1 MDADLTTALGA
12 NPTPLERLYAQAIQ
26 DTRASTARWTA
37 ACDAADA
44 ERALIQAERVSM
56 QNERA
61 SMQTFRAEVA
71 GQMQWFR
78 DQYELLPKEAAPV
91 FDEMDRLFE
100 RCLSLGMD
108 ARAQA
113 MTTAT
118 SRSTMDD
125 VVADAFYIAEQ
136 NYARLRQRKGL

>member
-26 DTRASTARWTA
+26 DSRDSTVRWRQA
-37 ACDAADA
+37 LDATEA
-44 ERALIQAERVSM
+44 ERALIQS
-56 QNERA
+56 ERA
-61 SMQTFRAEVA
+61 SMQTFRTEAIA
-71 GQMQWFR
+71 QMQWFR
-78 DQYELLPKEAAPV
+78 DQYELLPKEVAPI
-91 FDEMDRLFE
+91 FNEMDRLFE
-100 RCLSLGMD
+100 RCLSEGMS

-125 VVADAFYIAEQ
+125 VVADAFYIAEA

>member
-1 MDADLTTALGA
+1 MDQDLTTALGA

-26 DTRASTARWTA
+26 DTRAATARWTQA
-37 ACDAADA
+37 LADTEA
-44 ERALIQAERVSM
+44 ERALIQAERASM
-56 QNERA
+56 QN
-61 SMQTFRAEVA
+61 FRTEAVA
-71 GQMQWFR
+71 QMQWFR
-78 DQYELLPKEAAPV
+78 DQYELLPKEVAPI

-100 RCLSLGMD
+100 RCLTLGMD
-108 ARAQA
+108 ARQQA